1 MPLVDVK
8 GVHVNFPFDPYPCQV
23 TYMEK
28 VVECLQ
34 KNVNGILESPTG
46 TGKTLSLLCSSLA
59 WLQDKKAQVEL
70 NRQANISSL
79 MGDNGSLQ
87 NNQIEALKRS
97 LESTTGMTWGGSEFA
112 VPKIIYAS
120 RTHSQLTQAVQELKR
135 SAYNTVK
142 VSVIGSREQL
152 CIHEQ
157 VRKEMSNAAKVH
169 MCRAK
174 VTGRTCFYYNHFEE
188 IKRNSDPRQLVGDVV
203 DIEDMVRYGEKQ
215 RVCPYYIAKE
225 LKNDADVIF
234 MPYNYLLDAKSRKA
248 HGVEVQ
254 GNIVIFDEAH
264 NLEKICEDSSSFD
277 LSPADLAT
285 AIEELNRLG
294 EKLFEMAKNEETA
307 LVEMTDSSAMPEPEF
322 TLEDVLRLKS
332 TFKQLEEEI
341 DKIEVPNKEK
351 GLTKPGV
358 FIFEL
363 LSKVNIAFETK
374 NFFLDL
380 LDKIISYVT
389 SDSTGMGFHSKGV
402 GLTKMSDVLRVV
414 FSREVP
420 DGGSVFQL
428 QQMLAKSYKVH
439 IQPLQA
445 NKKKKLDSWATPSVA
460 DKLGKT
466 LSYWC
471 FSPGHSMLDLT
482 AHGVKC
488 VILTSGTLSP
498 LDSFSSEMQI
508 PFPVTLENPHVIDKH
523 QVWVGTLNKGPDGV
537 TLNSNYQTRFNEN
550 YQASLGKALVNF
562 ARVVPNG
569 LLVFFPSYP
578 IMEKCIE
585 NWQQNGVY
593 SSITQYKPILVEPR
607 GKQAFTDVMEEFYE
621 KINDPALNG
630 AIFIAVCRGK
640 VSEGLDFADNNGRA
654 VIITGLPFPP
664 RMDPKVVLKMQFL
677 DESRGKL
684 GFKSLSGQE
693 WYRQQA
699 SRAVNQAVGRVIR
712 HRKDYGAILLCDER
726 FAGES
731 SLRQLPVWVR
741 PHVNKYDVFGR
752 AIRDMII
759 FFKTAEQTLPV
770 PDKKQ
775 YRAGG
780 LVSTAGCHGAH
791 FMPTVNRHGP
801 APSLSKAGS
810 VIAHVPSLCQSAA
823 VEEEKSLA
831 KLKIQYEGG
840 PSTTSVGSNKRNLLD
855 ALSSSERDDDLDYET
870 DDKSGFK
877 KPKPM
882 MKKIPNKKKI
892 VIKKR
897 DSESESCSVNRQNSS
912 GSVMEVSSAVTNS
925 HLQSAENY
933 ILEVKSCLNKE
944 SYVTFSKALGMYKKT
959 GQLSQAVGVMA
970 GLFTEKFQDYHLF
983 RKFYRF
989 VRHKD
994 KKEFDSVCKELTGE
1008 GCGYKPEDS
1017 VPKKRVHSEASNVS
1031 EQPEKKQK
1039 TDITGCVLQPKPS
1052 TCNISQS
1059 VSNSKF
1065 SSSDLSSLKLNS
1077 VNCDSAQAERCEEIT
1092 KKEGQNCSVKKMSER
1107 LQNVSGPLDIR
1118 SSASER
1124 LSGYTCCK
1132 CESEAKV
1139 PFQSVCD
1146 HVCCFKCWKEV
1157 FNNLD
1162 KKCPGCGVRVR
1173 RRDLKRLLFP
1183 GPGSEDPG

>member
-1 MPLVDVK
+1 MPLIDVK
-8 GVHVNFPFDPYPCQV
+8 GVHVNFPFEPYPCQV

-28 VVECLQ
+28 VIECLQ

-46 TGKTLSLLCSSLA
+46 TGKTLCLLCSSLA

-87 NNQIEALKRS
+87 NNQIEALKKS
-97 LESTTGMTWGGSEFA
+97 LESSTGMTWGGSEFA

-135 SAYNTVK
+135 SAYNMVK

-152 CIHEQ
+152 CIHEH

-174 VTGRTCFYYNHFEE
+174 VAGRTCFYFNHFEE

-203 DIEDMVRYGEKQ
+203 DIEDMVRFGEKQ

-225 LKNDADVIF
+225 LKNDADIIF

-254 GNIVIFDEAH
+254 GSIVIFDEAH

-277 LSPADLAT
+277 LTSADLAT
-285 AIEELNRLG
+285 VLEELSRLAD
-294 EKLFEMAKNEETA
+294 KLFELAKNEETS
-307 LVEMTDSSAMPEPEF
+307 LVEMTDSSAIPEPEF
-322 TLEDVLRLKS
+322 TLEDVLRLKA
-332 TFKQLEEEI
+332 TFKELEEEI
-341 DKIEVPNKEK
+341 DKIEIPNKEK
-351 GLTKPGV
+351 GVTKPGT

-374 NFFLDL
+374 NFLLDL

-389 SDSTGMGFHSKGV
+389 GDSTGMGFHSKGA
-402 GLTKMSDVLRVV
+402 GLTKMSDVLRIV

-420 DGGSVFQL
+420 DGGSVYQL

-439 IQPLQA
+439 IQPVQP
-445 NKKKKLDSWATPSVA
+445 NKKKKIDSWATPAGA
-460 DKLGKT
+460 DKMGKT

-498 LDSFSSEMQI
+498 LDSFSAEMQI
-508 PFPVTLENPHVIDKH
+508 PFPVTLENPHVIDRH

-537 TLNSNYQTRFNEN
+537 GLNSNYQTRFNEN

-578 IMEKCIE
+578 VMEKCIE
-585 NWQQNGVY
+585 NWHQNGVY
-593 SSITQYKPILVEPR
+593 NSITQYKPILVEPR
-607 GKQAFTDVMEEFYE
+607 GKQAFSDVIEEFYD

-630 AIFIAVCRGK
+630 AIFVAVCRGK

-677 DESRGKL
+677 DESRGKM

-712 HRKDYGAILLCDER
+712 HRNDYGAILLCDER

-731 SLRQLPVWVR
+731 AIRQLPVWVR
-741 PHVNKYDVFGR
+741 PHVSKYDVFGR
-752 AIRDMII
+752 ALRDMIV
-759 FFKTAEQTLPV
+759 FFKTAEQTLPT
-770 PDKKQ
+770 PAKKQ
-775 YRAGG
+775 YGAGG
-780 LVSTAGCHGAH
+780 SVGSSGCQGAH
-791 FMPTVNRHGP
+791 FMPTVNRMGP
-801 APSLSKAGS
+801 PPSQAKARS
-810 VIAHVPSLCQSAA
+810 VAEHVPSLRQSAD
-823 VEEEKSLA
+823 EETNLA

-840 PSTTSVGSNKRNLLD
+840 PSSNSGGLSKKNLLD
-855 ALSSSERDDDLDYET
+855 ALSSSEKEGDLYDEV
-870 DDKSGFK
+870 DKSVSK
-877 KPKPM
+877 TTKTE
-882 MKKIPNKKKI
+882 MKKLPSKKKI
-892 VIKKR
+892 IIKKR
-897 DSESESCSVNRQNSS
+897 DSDSESSQTKGQSSSVVEANP
-912 GSVMEVSSAVTNS
+912 AVTNS
-925 HLQSAENY
+925 HLQSAESY
-933 ILEVKSCLNKE
+933 IMEVKCCLSKE
-944 SYVTFSKALGMYKKT
+944 SYMAFSKALGLYKKT
-959 GQLSQAVGVMA
+959 GELSQAVGVMA
-970 GLFTEKFQDYHLF
+970 GLFTEDPKQYHLF

-994 KKEFDSVCKELTGE
+994 KKEFDSLCKELTGE

-1017 VPKKRVHSEASNVS
+1017 VPKKRAQSEASNVS

-1039 TDITGCVLQPKPS
+1039 TEFSGSVLQPKTLS
-1052 TCNISQS
+1052 NVHQS
-1059 VSNSKF
+1059 DTSSKKF
-1065 SSSDLSSLKLNS
+1065 MTGDLSSLKFNNKSSDGAQS
-1077 VNCDSAQAERCEEIT
+1077 VKCEDNHEI
-1092 KKEGQNCSVKKMSER
+1092 QNCKQSTGESISER
-1107 LQNVSGPLDIR
+1107 LKNVAGPLDIR
-1118 SSASER
+1118 SPSQDK
-1124 LSGYTCCK
+1124 SGYVCCK
-1132 CESEAKV
+1132 CQSEAKV
-1139 PFQSVCD
+1139 PFQSTCD

-1162 KKCPGCGVRVR
+1162 KTCPGCGNRVR
-1173 RRDLKRLLFP
+1173 RRNLKRLLFP
-1183 GPGSEDPG
+1183 GPANDDQG